1 MMVSLP
7 SLGWVI
13 LHTNRQNSGESRPG
27 GRILSS
33 DLAVVSA
40 GAVVRDAAPR
50 HGQGQWCLVVDLG
63 RGIGSPRWFRG
74 LGTCSAL
81 CWAAISLAP
90 ADEHHGAFDFPA
102 EEAAVKEL
110 DSASFSPVADGA
122 SVQQAVATSNGLLE
136 LARAL
141 QPSTTKL
148 SVVIPEAGSVTRAL
162 RDSGLSETQAGA
174 VSTLIQE
181 LVPHADRPG
190 GASLHLE
197 FGRRISKDQILPL
210 EKLSYRSALGTK
222 VTLRKDG
229 GSWRL
234 ASTGMPV
241 ETTSLKITG
250 NAEAGP
256 DEDGPE
262 SPMHPIGARSHTSF
276 ARPVPGPVTS
286 GFGFRRHPI
295 LGYWRMHNGIDIR
308 AAYGTPI
315 LAAADG
321 RVGRAGWAGGR
332 GKEVRLVHSDGVST
346 SYSHMSEIVV
356 GPGDTI
362 RQNDLIG
369 FAGSTGLS
377 TGSHVHFEVRR
388 HGRPEDPQLLGW
400 MNK

>member
-1 MMVSLP
+1 M
-7 SLGWVI
+7 
-13 LHTNRQNSGESRPG
+13 PG
-27 GRILSS
+27 G
-33 DLAVVSA
+33 
-40 GAVVRDAAPR
+40 APR
-50 HGQGQWCLVVDLG
+50 HVRGEWSLVVDLG
-63 RGIGSPRWFRG
+63 RGIGSLSWFRG
-74 LGTCSAL
+74 LATCGAL
-81 CWAAISLAP
+81 CWAAISLVP
-90 ADEHHGAFDFPA
+90 AGEHRTPFDLA
-102 EEAAVKEL
+102 VTSSEQATVKEL

-122 SVQQAVATSNGLLE
+122 PVQKAVATSTGLLE

-162 RDSGLSETQAGA
+162 RDSGLSETEAGA
-174 VSTLIQE
+174 VAALIQD
-181 LVPHADRPG
+181 LVPQADRPG
-190 GASLHLE
+190 GARLHLE
-197 FGRRISKDQILPL
+197 FARRISKDQNLPL
-210 EKLSYRSALGTK
+210 EKLSYRSALGTR

-234 ASTGMPV
+234 VSSGMPV
-241 ETTSLKITG
+241 ETTPLKITG
-250 NAEAGP
+250 IAGAGP
-256 DEDGPE
+256 DEGNRAR
-262 SPMHPIGARSHTSF
+262 PMHPVGARSHTSF
-276 ARPVPGPVTS
+276 VRPVPGPVTS

-321 RVGRAGWAGGR
+321 SVGHAGWAGGR

-356 GPGDTI
+356 SPGETI

-388 HGRPEDPQLLGW
+388 HGRPQDPQSLGW